1 MASVPVRHKHL
12 RLNQAKLERVK
23 AALGTAT
30 ETEALEGAM
39 DLVLA
44 EADILKTLRRVKG
57 KARIKNV
64 FD

>member
-1 MASVPVRHKHL
+1 MASGPVRHKHL

-23 AALGTAT
+23 SVLGSTT
-30 ETEALEGAM
+30 ETQALEGAM

-44 EADILKTLRRVKG
+44 EAEIVKTLRRVKG
-57 KARIKNV
+57 KGRIRRL